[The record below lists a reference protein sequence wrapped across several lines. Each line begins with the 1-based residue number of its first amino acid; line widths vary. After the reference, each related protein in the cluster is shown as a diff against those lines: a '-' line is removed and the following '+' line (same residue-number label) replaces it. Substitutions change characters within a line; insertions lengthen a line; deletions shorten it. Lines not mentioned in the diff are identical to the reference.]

1 MPGGIDPHVHLH
13 HVWVKPDGT
22 PLVTAGP
29 EQVGRAALFG
39 GTTTFIDFAYWRDGA
54 SAREAIEARDRDF
67 VGKSPCD
74 WAYHLMLH
82 SEPPP
87 AFGGQLAEAI
97 EAGYPTLK
105 IFTTN
110 ILPTRTGRMID
121 FGDIWEAFQV
131 LAKSGGL
138 GVIHAEDNDIVM
150 HMYAKLIREGRV
162 GFENLAEVHNRLSE
176 DLSFRRILRLAESV
190 PGTALYMM
198 HVSAATGVA
207 AISEARSKQL
217 PIYGET
223 LHQYLLHTADDYK
236 RPNGQM
242 YHTYPSLKS
251 ADDQAAL
258 WDGTARGS
266 IHCIATDELCC
277 TLKDKTVGNR
287 IDDTTGGNSGVEPR
301 LGVMYTEMVVR
312 RGYSLSRYVD
322 LVSSNAARIMG
333 LYPRKGA
340 IAVGSDADIAILD
353 PTRRGKVTASELH
366 ETDYTPWEGHD
377 IFAWPVMTLLRG
389 KVMVENG
396 RYSRAR
402 RTAVI
407 SSARFQPTSATAS
420 RYDRG
425 ALGPAVRAP
434 GAIASRMADQRR
446 SAPRERRDRFGSAVS
461 AARFASGRHLR
472 ACRSAGSSRSMTA
485 SARRSRSWRCCARCA
500 KRSIPATRSSGC
512 GLRPCPRFR

>member
-1 MPGGIDPHVHLH
+1 LLDTIIRGGDVVTPQGVVQCDVAIVGETIAAVTAPGALLAQSAGRVIDASGRIVMPGGIDPHVHLH
-13 HVWVKPDGT
+13 HVWIKPDGT
-22 PLVTAGP
+22 ALTTAGP

-39 GTTTFIDFAYWRDGA
+39 GTTTFIDFAYWRDSA
-54 SAREAIEARDRDF
+54 SAREAIEARDQDF

-74 WAYHLMLH
+74 WAYHIMLH

-87 AFGGQLAEAI
+87 EFAGQLAEAI
-97 EAGYPTLK
+97 EAGFPTLK

-110 ILPTRTGRMID
+110 ILPSRTGRMID

-162 GFENLAEVHNRLSE
+162 GFEHLADVHNRLSE

-207 AISEARSKQL
+207 AITEARRKEL
-217 PIYGET
+217 PVYGET
-223 LHQYLLHTADDYK
+223 LHQYLGYTTEDYK
-236 RPNGQM
+236 RPNGQIF
-242 YHTYPSLKS
+242 HTYPSLKS
-251 ADDQAAL
+251 AEDQKAL
-258 WDGTARGS
+258 WDAAMRGS

-277 TLKDKTVGNR
+277 TLKDKTIGSR

-312 RGYSLSRYVD
+312 RGYTLSRYVD

-340 IAVGSDADIAILD
+340 IAVGSDADITILD
-353 PTRRGKVTASELH
+353 PARRGKITASELH

-377 IFAWPVMTLLRG
+377 IFAWPVMTMLRG

-396 RYSRAR
+396 QYFASPRDGRYIKRK
-402 RTAVI
+402 I
-407 SSARFQPTSATAS
+407 
-420 RYDRG
+420 G
-425 ALGPAVRAP
+425 AEILNGPA
-434 GAIASRMADQRR
+434 
-446 SAPRERRDRFGSAVS
+446 
-461 AARFASGRHLR
+461 L
-472 ACRSAGSSRSMTA
+472 
-485 SARRSRSWRCCARCA
+485 
-500 KRSIPATRSSGC
+500 
-512 GLRPCPRFR
+512 

>member
-1 MPGGIDPHVHLH
+1 MLDIIIRGGDVVTPQGVVQGDVAIAGETIAAVTAPGALAAQPGTREIDAGGRIVMPGGIDPHVHMH
-13 HVWVKPDGT
+13 HVWFKPDGT

-39 GTTTFIDFAYWRDGA
+39 GTTTLIDFAYWRDGA

-82 SEPPP
+82 TEPPP
-87 AFGGQLAEAI
+87 EFGGQLAEAI

-207 AISEARSKQL
+207 AITEARRKQL

-223 LHQYLLHTADDYK
+223 LHQYLLYTANDYK

-251 ADDQAAL
+251 AEDQAAL

-266 IHCIATDELCC
+266 IHSIATDELCC
-277 TLKDKTVGNR
+277 TLKDKTIGNR

-340 IAVGSDADIAILD
+340 IAVGSDADITILD

-377 IFAWPVMTLLRG
+377 IFAWPAMTMLRG

-396 RYSRAR
+396 RYLANP
-402 RTAVI
+402 
-407 SSARFQPTSATAS
+407 QDGH
-420 RYDRG
+420 Y
-425 ALGPAVRAP
+425 L
-434 GAIASRMADQRR
+434 
-446 SAPRERRDRFGSAVS
+446 
-461 AARFASGRHLR
+461 
-472 ACRSAGSSRSMTA
+472 
-485 SARRSRSWRCCARCA
+485 
-500 KRSIPATRSSGC
+500 KRKIPADIRN
-512 GLRPCPRFR
+512 GLAL

>member
-1 MPGGIDPHVHLH
+1 MFDTIIRGGDVVTPQGVVCCDIAVAGETIAAITAPGALAGQSSVREIAASGRIVMPGGIDPHVHLH
-13 HVWVKPDGT
+13 HVWIKPDGT
-22 PLVTAGP
+22 PLTTAGP

-39 GTTTFIDFAYWRDGA
+39 GTTTFIDFAYWRDGL
-54 SAREAIEARDRDF
+54 SARDAVEARDRDF

-74 WAYHLMLH
+74 WGYHIMLH

-110 ILPTRTGRMID
+110 ILPSRTGRMID

-162 GFENLAEVHNRLSE
+162 SFEHLAEVHNQLSE
-176 DLSFRRILRLAESV
+176 DLSFRRVLRLAESV

-198 HVSAATGVA
+198 HVSAASGVT
-207 AISEARSKQL
+207 AIAEARAKAL
-217 PIYGET
+217 PVYGET
-223 LHQYLLHTADDYK
+223 LHQYLNYSVEDYK
-236 RPNGQM
+236 RPNGQI

-251 ADDQAAL
+251 AEDQKAL
-258 WDGTARGS
+258 WAGAAGGA

-277 TLKDKTVGNR
+277 TLKDKTIGDR
-287 IDDTTGGNSGVEPR
+287 IDDVTGGNSGVEPR
-301 LGVMYTEMVVR
+301 LAVMYTEMVVR
-312 RGYSLSRYVD
+312 RGYSLARYVD
-322 LVSSNAARIMG
+322 MVSSNAAKIMG

-340 IAVGSDADIAILD
+340 IAVGSDADITILD
-353 PTRRGKVTASELH
+353 PTRRGKIRAADLH

-377 IFAWPVMTLLRG
+377 IFAWPVVTMLRG

-396 RYSRAR
+396 RYLAGPGDGRYIKR
-402 RTAVI
+402 RIAPEI
-407 SSARFQPTSATAS
+407 LN
-420 RYDRG
+420 G
-425 ALGPAVRAP
+425 AAL
-434 GAIASRMADQRR
+434 
-446 SAPRERRDRFGSAVS
+446 
-461 AARFASGRHLR
+461 
-472 ACRSAGSSRSMTA
+472 
-485 SARRSRSWRCCARCA
+485 
-500 KRSIPATRSSGC
+500 
-512 GLRPCPRFR
+512 

>member
-1 MPGGIDPHVHLH
+1 MLDLIIRGGDVVTPQGVVRCDVAIAGETIAAVVAPDTLAAQSGTRVIDAGGQIVMPGGIDPHVHLH

-29 EQVGRAALFG
+29 EQVGRAALYG
-39 GTTTFIDFAYWRDGA
+39 GTTTFIDFAYWRDGL
-54 SAREAIEARDRDF
+54 SALAAIEARDRDF

-74 WAYHLMLH
+74 FAYHVMLH

-87 AFGGQLAEAI
+87 EFVGQLAEAI
-97 EAGYPTLK
+97 QAGYPTLK

-131 LAKSGGL
+131 LAKEGGL

-162 GFENLAEVHNRLSE
+162 GFEHLAEVHNQLSE
-176 DLSFRRILRLAESV
+176 DLSFRRVLRLAESV

-198 HVSAATGVA
+198 HVSAGTGVA
-207 AISEARSKQL
+207 AIADARAKGL

-223 LHQYLLHTADDYK
+223 LHQYLNYSADDYK
-236 RPNGQM
+236 RPNGQI

-251 ADDQAAL
+251 ADDQKAL
-258 WDGTARGS
+258 WDGTAQGL
-266 IHCIATDELCC
+266 IHCVATDELCC
-277 TLKDKTVGNR
+277 TLRDKTLGSR

-301 LGVMYTEMVVR
+301 LAVMYTEMVVR
-312 RGYSLSRYVD
+312 RGYSLPHYVD
-322 LVSSNAARIMG
+322 LVSTNAARIMG

-340 IAVGSDADIAILD
+340 LAAGSDADITILD
-353 PTRRGKVTASELH
+353 PARRGQIRAADLH

-377 IFAWPVMTLLRG
+377 IFAWPVTTILRG

-396 RYSRAR
+396 QYFANPGDGRYLKRKIPAE
-402 RTAVI
+402 I
-407 SSARFQPTSATAS
+407 
-420 RYDRG
+420 RG
-425 ALGPAVRAP
+425 GPA
-434 GAIASRMADQRR
+434 
-446 SAPRERRDRFGSAVS
+446 
-461 AARFASGRHLR
+461 L
-472 ACRSAGSSRSMTA
+472 
-485 SARRSRSWRCCARCA
+485 
-500 KRSIPATRSSGC
+500 
-512 GLRPCPRFR
+512 